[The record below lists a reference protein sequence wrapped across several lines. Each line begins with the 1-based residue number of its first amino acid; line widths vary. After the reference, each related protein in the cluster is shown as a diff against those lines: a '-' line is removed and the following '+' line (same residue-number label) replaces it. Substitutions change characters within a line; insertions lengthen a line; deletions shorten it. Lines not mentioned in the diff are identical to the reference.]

1 MRDDDDEASDG
12 SGGTPLAEG
21 LGEII
26 GSGGHSSAS
35 DPYGD
40 GDLGTDV
47 DDSYDDDTTVATA
60 PDDDTTVVTTPED
73 DGGTVTETDGTTPDD
88 GTFGDGDPV
97 GPDVDVG
104 IDDTGQVDEVDPGA
118 VDDADGTTAGADDAG
133 ILAESSSPLEGIGYI
148 LDELHGALF
157 GEDEAGAADDVV
169 NAALS
174 QDPVDLETETDL
186 DLTGDG
192 VVDPDDLHEAGSPF
206 DFGVDAHGS

>member
-1 MRDDDDEASDG
+1 MRDDDDESPDG
-12 SGGTPLAEG
+12 SGGAPLAEG

-26 GSGGHSSAS
+26 GSGGHSS
-35 DPYGD
+35 
-40 GDLGTDV
+40 
-47 DDSYDDDTTVATA
+47 
-60 PDDDTTVVTTPED
+60 
-73 DGGTVTETDGTTPDD
+73 TTPDD
-88 GTFGDGDPV
+88 GTFGDGEPV
-97 GPDVDVG
+97 GPEADVDVG

-118 VDDADGTTAGADDAG
+118 GDDADTTAGADDG

-148 LDELHGALF
+148 LDELHSALF
-157 GEDEAGAADDVV
+157 GEDEAAAADEAV

-206 DFGVDAHGS
+206 DFGVDAHGG